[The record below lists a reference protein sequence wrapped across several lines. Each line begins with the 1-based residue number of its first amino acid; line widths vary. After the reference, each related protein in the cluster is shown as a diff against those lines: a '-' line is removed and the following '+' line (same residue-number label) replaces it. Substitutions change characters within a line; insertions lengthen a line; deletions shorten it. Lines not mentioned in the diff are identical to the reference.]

1 MLKFECMY
9 FLNQLARVL
18 RISDGI
24 LKVYSL
30 WIYFQDYQ
38 KPKYY
43 AKSSKER
50 KEPKNLRICEIYPH
64 ENPHENLSTKL
75 VNKYTLEN

>member
-24 LKVYSL
+24 LKMYSM

-64 ENPHENLSTKL
+64 ENLSTKL
-75 VNKYTLEN
+75 VNKYTLKY

>member
-24 LKVYSL
+24 LKVYSM

-64 ENPHENLSTKL
+64 ENLSTKL
-75 VNKYTLEN
+75 VSKYTLKY